1 MDFVLVLLD
10 RGTPR
15 LRIVEA
21 KASRKD
27 RTYHRI
33 QLALYLQM
41 LQQLLEHTPLIIA
54 GREVGPDAIEGC
66 VARIDEATNEPQA
79 LLGLPVLNL
88 ESEIADIGRLLSEDG
103 LLASIVNRDI
113 DALDFQLDAKCD
125 SCLYSV
131 RALPSR
137 KRAPTAA

>member
-1 MDFVLVLLD
+1 MEALPADTPAYGREIEVLGTFGAFDVNGRMDFVLVLWD
-10 RGTPR
+10 CGAPR

-33 QLALYLQM
+33 QLALYL
-41 LQQLLEHTPLIIA
+41 LVLRQLVEQAPLTIA

-79 LLGLPVLNL
+79 LLELP
-88 ESEIADIGRLLSEDG
+88 
-103 LLASIVNRDI
+103 
-113 DALDFQLDAKCD
+113 ALI
-125 SCLYSV
+125 
-131 RALPSR
+131 SR
-137 KRAPTAA
+137 E